1 MRRLAKRY
9 PSMTL
14 LHGSELNIGPTGEL
28 DYDPE
33 FRLGLDW
40 CVAGVHSHFDL
51 PRAEQT
57 RRVTAAMEDPSVN
70 AIAHLTGRKI
80 GRRPGIEL
88 DVDVIL
94 KKAAETGC
102 AIEINAALARLDA
115 SSEVLYRARELPVT
129 FVISTD
135 AHHVR
140 EFARMEWGVLH
151 ATRGWVDP
159 ARVANTWP
167 QKKFLDW
174 ARSRRC
180 QRL

>member
-135 AHHVR
+135 SHHVR

-151 ATRGWVDP
+151 AARGWVDP

-167 QKKFLDW
+167 QEKFLDW
-174 ARSRRC
+174 ARSRRS